1 MSPIIHES
9 NDNVNHSGAAR
20 PGAARQ
26 DAVLELIHSIMH
38 QYRSQQFQALRDGQ
52 HELTHMEA
60 KVLAFFGHH
69 PGATQSE
76 LARHSGRDKAQVA
89 RLITGLRERGLLHGE
104 ADAADRRNTRLSLTD
119 AGRAIQQAAQAEA
132 GKLNAQAVRG
142 MNGEQQEMLLG
153 LLLQV
158 KDNLNRGG

>member
-1 MSPIIHES
+1 M
-9 NDNVNHSGAAR
+9 
-20 PGAARQ
+20 
-26 DAVLELIHSIMH
+26 LELIHSIMH

-69 PGATQSE
+69 PGSTQSE

-132 GKLNAQAVRG
+132 GKLNTQAVRG
-142 MNGEQQEMLLG
+142 MNGEQQEVLLA

-158 KDNLNRGG
+158 KDNLDRAG

>member
-9 NDNVNHSGAAR
+9 NDNVNHSDESR
-20 PGAARQ
+20 R
-26 DAVLELIHSIMH
+26 DAVLELIHTIMH

-60 KVLAFFGHH
+60 KVLAFFGRH

-89 RLITGLRERGLLHGE
+89 RLITALRERGLLHGE
-104 ADAADRRNTRLSLTD
+104 ADPADRRNTHLSLTE
-119 AGRAIQQAAQAEA
+119 AGKAIQQAAQAEA
-132 GKLNAQAVRG
+132 SKLNAQAVRA
-142 MNGEQQEMLLG
+142 MSGEQQQVLLG

-158 KDNLNRGG
+158 KDNLDRND

>member
-9 NDNVNHSGAAR
+9 NDNVNHSGEA
-20 PGAARQ
+20 GQ
-26 DAVLELIHSIMH
+26 DVILELIHSIMH

-60 KVLAFFGHH
+60 KVLAFFGRH
-69 PGATQSE
+69 PGSTQSE

-89 RLITGLRERGLLHGE
+89 RLITALRERGLLQGE

-142 MNGEQQEMLLG
+142 MSGEQQEVLLG
-153 LLLQV
+153 LLMQV
-158 KDNLNRGG
+158 KDNLNRGE